1 MITTA
6 QAYQRFRSVQADEFL
21 DADGA
26 AIGGASDHGALS
38 GLADD
43 DHAQYA
49 LADGSRGAF
58 AATSHSHAP
67 SAITQAGATSGQ
79 VLAWNGSAW
88 APATPSSGVTDH
100 GALSGLGDD
109 DHSIYG
115 LLAGRS
121 GGQTLIGDT
130 ASGGNLALQS
140 TSHATR
146 GRLLT
151 DPVTVTSPAA
161 ASIGLIVKGAGSQS
175 GNLLEAQNSSGTI
188 LASIL
193 AAGSLIGPTGSAGG
207 TKTLGAQS
215 CSTAIYLSS
224 SNFGVLGDNNGAAY
238 LEWGPGIGGFGL
250 RTARGFSITSV
261 GAGIVPCTMTG
272 ASSQA
277 VSVLTLTGGSS
288 QTGPLLRAENSSN
301 VIQFAVGIGGKL
313 LTNQA
318 VANTNTPSGPTVQ
331 AMPYYDVAG
340 TLLGYAPLYAAPW

>member
-6 QAYQRFRSVQADEFL
+6 QAYQRFRTIQADQFL
-21 DADGA
+21 DADGV
-26 AIGGASDHGALS
+26 AIGGATDHGALT

-58 AATSHSHAP
+58 AATSHTHAP
-67 SAITQAGATSGQ
+67 SAITQGGANSGD
-79 VLAWNGSAW
+79 VLAWSGSAW
-88 APATPSSGVTDH
+88 APVAPSAGVTDH
-100 GALSGLGDD
+100 GALTGLSDD

-121 GGQTLIGDT
+121 GGQTLIGGT
-130 ASGGNLALQS
+130 GSGQNLTLQS
-140 TSHATR
+140 TSNATR

-151 DPVTVTSPAA
+151 DPITVTSPAA

-193 AAGSLIGPTGSAGG
+193 AAGSFIGPTGSAGG

-215 CSTAIYLSS
+215 CTTAIYLTSS
-224 SNFGVLGDNNGAAY
+224 HYGILGDNNSAAY
-238 LEWGPGIGGFGL
+238 LEWGPGIGGVGL
-250 RTARGFSITSV
+250 RTPRGILMGSV
-261 GAGIVPCTMTG
+261 GGGIVPCTITG

-288 QTGPLLRAENSSN
+288 QTGPLLRTENSSN

-318 VANTNTPSGPTVQ
+318 VANTNTPTGATVQ
-331 AMPYYDVAG
+331 AMPFYNVAG